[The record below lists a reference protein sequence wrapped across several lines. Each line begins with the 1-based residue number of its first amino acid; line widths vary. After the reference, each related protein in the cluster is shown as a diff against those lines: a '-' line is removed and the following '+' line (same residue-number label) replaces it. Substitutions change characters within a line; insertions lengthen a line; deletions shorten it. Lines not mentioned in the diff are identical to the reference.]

1 MNIYVPAFDQ
11 LDNDIKIWGDKNKD
25 VRENAKIN
33 YNILLNDTYII
44 PTLIYKFLPI
54 IKDQTIHWQVRYE
67 CLISIQQ
74 IVEKYPTQVT
84 NLIPEIIPVFSSM
97 LTDPREQI
105 KTMTNELLIK
115 LCKCAANKDIEAFI
129 PDIVASMSSV
139 DVSECIHKLGAT
151 TFVQEVKEPVLAIL
165 VPLLLRG
172 LRDRSTPVKR
182 KSAVIIDNMSK
193 LVDDPND
200 AKSFLP
206 KLMPELQKCSENVAN
221 PECREMM
228 SKAHN
233 TLQKINDAL
242 KTTVKRSTKKITFE
256 DVKNILDVNTPLYY
270 FWIAMNLT
278 NMQERNL
285 DVWKSYFGNQS
296 ETLYENCFSLVSNV
310 QVETLQDNDPLS
322 DLCNCEFSLAYGAK
336 ILLNNAKL
344 HLKKNRRYGLCGPNG
359 VGKSTLLK
367 AIADGQVD
375 GFPPKT
381 QVKTVYV
388 SHDLDHSVLEV
399 TPVEYILNDPI
410 VCTDV
415 ETTNNT
421 LSKMGFSD
429 AMKKAPVSSLSGGW
443 KMKLALARAVLI
455 GADIL
460 LLDEPTNHL
469 DFHNVSWLVTY
480 LSSVSSATCI
490 IVSHDSSFLDNVCT
504 DIIHYANRKL
514 AIYRGNLS
522 AFVQI
527 YPDAQSYYDLSSSQ
541 ISFKFPEPGF
551 LEGVKTKDRAILK
564 MENMTFKYETRDNPT
579 LHKVTLYC
587 TLNSRV
593 ACKGVNGAGKST
605 LIKVLTGELEASAGS
620 VWKHPNLRVAYV
632 AQHAFHHIE
641 KHLTKTPV
649 EYIQWRFAPGEDRE
663 ALEKVTVQLTSDDW
677 ESLAAKIVSPDGT
690 KRQIE
695 KLLRRRKL
703 KKDYEY
709 EVQWVGLNESNTSW
723 LSRREL
729 ESLGLVKLVNEID
742 AKEAAAMGLYSRP
755 LTTLN
760 VQKHLLDLGLDSE
773 VSTHSRIVGLSG
785 GQKVKLVLGAATWQQ
800 PHMIVLDEPTNYLDR
815 DSLGALSVAIKEFDG
830 GIIIVSHH
838 KEFTDNVCTEEWL
851 VENGQVKVIRQN
863 ENQSKE
869 KIDFKKEEEITDAFG
884 NVVKIKAPKATS
896 LSNKE
901 KKRLQKLKAARRERG
916 EDVSE
921 DDDDI

>member
-1 MNIYVPAFDQ
+1 MDSFVYAFES
-11 LDNDIKIWGDKNKD
+11 LNTDISRWGDRD
-25 VRENAKIN
+25 RALRIDAKAN
-33 YNILLNDTYII
+33 CNILINDPYII
-44 PTLIYKFLPI
+44 PTLITNTFLPI
-54 IKDQTIHWQVRYE
+54 IKDQTTNWQVKYE
-67 CLISIQQ
+67 CLVVIQ
-74 IVEKYPTQVT
+74 IIMEKYPNQIT
-84 NLIPEIIPVFSSM
+84 NLISEIVPVLSYI

-105 KTMTNELLIK
+105 KRITNELLIK
-115 LCKCAANKDIEAFI
+115 LCKCTGNKDIETFI
-129 PDIVASMSSV
+129 PDIVASMSIV

-151 TFVQEVKEPVLAIL
+151 TFVQEVKEPVLAII

-172 LRDRSTPVKR
+172 LRDRSTAIKR
-182 KSAVIIDNMSK
+182 KSAIIIDNMSK

-200 AKSFLP
+200 AKAFLP
-206 KLMPELQKCSENVAN
+206 KLMPELQKASENVSN
-221 PECREMM
+221 PECREIM
-228 SKAHN
+228 SKAHMTLKKIQESLEN
-233 TLQKINDAL
+233 TSSSN
-242 KTTVKRSTKKITFE
+242 KKITFKE
-256 DVKNILDVNTPLYY
+256 VKKILDPNTPIYY
-270 FWIAMNLT
+270 CWIATNLT
-278 NMQERNL
+278 NMQIK
-285 DVWKSYFGNQS
+285 DQVVWKRYFGDQS
-296 ETLYENCFSLVSNV
+296 DSLKEQCFSLISHI
-310 QVETLQDNDPLS
+310 QTETSQDNDPLS

-375 GFPPKT
+375 GFPLKD

-388 SHDLDHSVLEV
+388 SHDLDNSVLEV
-399 TPVEYILNDPI
+399 TPVEYIFNDPT
-410 VCTDV
+410 VSTDE
-415 ETTNNT
+415 ETTNIT
-421 LSKMGFSD
+421 LSKMGFTD
-429 AMKKAPVSSLSGGW
+429 AIKKTPVSSLSGGW

-469 DFHNVSWLVTY
+469 DFHNVSWLVNY
-480 LSSVSSATCI
+480 LSSVSAATCI
-490 IVSHDSSFLDNVCT
+490 IVSHDSTFLDNVCT

-514 AIYRGNLS
+514 TNYQGNLS
-522 AFVQI
+522 AFVQF
-527 YPDAQSYYDLSSSQ
+527 YPQAQSYYDLSSSQ
-541 ISFKFPEPGF
+541 ISFKFPEPGY

-564 MENMTFKYETRDNPT
+564 MENMTFKYETRHIPT
-579 LHKVTLYC
+579 LDRVTLYC
-587 TLNSRV
+587 TLNTRV
-593 ACKGVNGAGKST
+593 ACKGINGAGKST
-605 LIKVLTGELEASAGS
+605 LIKVLTGELEATSGS

-663 ALEKVTVQLTSDDW
+663 ALEKVTVQLSSEDW

-729 ESLGLVKLVNEID
+729 ESLGLIKLVNEID

-760 VQKHLLDLGLDSE
+760 VQKHLLYLGLDTE
-773 VSTHSRIVGLSG
+773 ISTHSRILGLSG

-815 DSLGALSVAIKEFDG
+815 DSLGALSVAIKEFGG

-851 VENGQVKVIRQN
+851 VENGQVTIMRQN

-869 KIDFKKEEEITDAFG
+869 KIDFKKEEETTDAFG

-901 KKRLQKLKAARRERG
+901 KKRQQKLKAARRERG
-916 EDVSE
+916 EEVSE
-921 DDDDI
+921 DDENI